1 MTVSWSEPGAILSA
15 SVHAALLAMT
25 LVGFTDAPKFEDA
38 QETVPVEIVT
48 DQQFNQITKGQK
60 DAKLQPTPSVKA
72 DKASEVEEKKPTPI
86 VEAKVDIAAPPPP
99 LKRIP
104 DPGDSNDPQ
113 TPTPPQRVAALPPDP
128 PKPEPP
134 KPPVRP
140 AEPPKAEPKPDT
152 PKPDAEAIEPPK
164 PPQRPKDEPKKADN
178 APPLPPTRVRPPQK
192 EEPLDRT
199 AVAKL
204 LEKKDDPPKPVARP
218 KSGDETST
226 TKSRFDANS
235 VAAILSHE
243 QPSSRASSARTARQT
258 ASLGSPTAN
267 ASKMSPSM
275 WGQLDGLLQE
285 QYKQCWSYIGLSS
298 TRYIP
303 QIKVAYA
310 SDGSLF
316 GQPQLLNQPSDP
328 NLRILS
334 ESALRAVRRC
344 NPLKI
349 PPQFMPYYDQWKDR
363 ILRFDPEEM
372 AG

>member
-1 MTVSWSEPGAILSA
+1 MKVSWSEPGVVISA
-15 SVHAALLAMT
+15 SVHLALLAMT
-25 LVGFTDAPKFEDA
+25 LVAFTDSPKFEDA
-38 QETVPVEIVT
+38 QESVPVEILT

-60 DAKLQPTPSVKA
+60 DARLQPTPSIKA
-72 DKASEVEEKKPTPI
+72 DKASEVEEKRPTPV
-86 VEAKVDIAAPPPP
+86 VEAKVDVPTPPPP

-104 DPGDSNDPQ
+104 DPGESNEPE
-113 TPTPPQRVAALPPDP
+113 TPTPPQRVAVLPPEP
-128 PKPEPP
+128 VKPEPP

-140 AEPPKAEPKPDT
+140 PEPVKAEPKPEP

-164 PPQRPKDEPKKADN
+164 PPQRPKEEPKKVEVT
-178 APPLPPTRVRPPQK
+178 PPLPPTKARPPQK
-192 EEPLDRT
+192 DEPLDRT

-204 LEKKDDPPKPVARP
+204 LEKKDDTQKPASKP

-226 TKSRFDANS
+226 TKARFD
-235 VAAILSHE
+235 VAAISNVLSHE
-243 QPSSRASSARTARQT
+243 PPGSRASSARTASQT

-267 ASKMSPSM
+267 AAKMSPSM

-310 SDGSLF
+310 SDGSLV

-328 NLRILS
+328 GLRSLS
-334 ESALRAVRRC
+334 DSALRAVRRC